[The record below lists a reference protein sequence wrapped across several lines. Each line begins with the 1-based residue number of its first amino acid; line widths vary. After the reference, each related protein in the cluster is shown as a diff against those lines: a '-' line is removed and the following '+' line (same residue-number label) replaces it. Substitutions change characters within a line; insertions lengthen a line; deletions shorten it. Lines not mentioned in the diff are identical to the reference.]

1 MTPQL
6 YLELGWTGAVSA
18 AGATGGIGPSLL
30 KIYLHPRVTRDD
42 EPVALA
48 VPAYSAPNV
57 GPLLEMFVR
66 SMVAWLPMVQSADAD
81 ASPVPDV
88 LAPNVTPSLMM
99 TPRSIVLL
107 DPAMSCDIVPE
118 LCSTFNIEISG

>member
-1 MTPQL
+1 MDWFRQRGRGNWGVRSG
-6 YLELGWTGAVSA
+6 EAS
-18 AGATGGIGPSLL
+18 S
-30 KIYLHPRVTRDD
+30 KSYLHPRVTRDD

-57 GPLLEMFVR
+57 GPLFEMFVR

-81 ASPVPDV
+81 ASPVPEV

-107 DPAMSCDIVPE
+107 DPAMSCDIALE
-118 LCSTFNIEISG
+118 LSNTF